1 MIITGSEPRINL
13 DYEENN
19 PLHPNVARIKA
30 RKNKTINQI
39 LCDFYNKTP
48 KNLSGDEIG
57 YKTLITELYF
67 EYLEENKEL
76 YPFIRQAMGFESEI
90 MERAYFYHFHVI
102 VFIKNLLQLKMK
114 IFATLK
120 TYIYSSP
127 SSTEGMRKNLVSH
140 AFILQ
145 GGENVKEPLGKLIP
159 NIDVIPYYKI
169 NETSFKEEFGIE
181 IIFKI
186 SEKRFVL

>member
-1 MIITGSEPRINL
+1 MIITGLEPRINL

-30 RKNKTINQI
+30 RNNKTINQI
-39 LCDFYNKTP
+39 LCDFYNTTP

-76 YPFIRQAMGFESEI
+76 YPYIRQAMGFESKI
-90 MERAYFYHFHVI
+90 MKRAYFSHFHVI

-127 SSTEGMRKNLVSH
+127 NSTEGMRKKLVSN

-145 GGENVKEPLGKLIP
+145 DVGGIKEPLGKLIP
-159 NIDVIPYYKI
+159 NVDVIPHYKI
-169 NETSFKEEFGIE
+169 NKTSFKEEFGIE

-186 SEKRFVL
+186 SEKRFLL